1 MPTQVPTTHPPSPG
15 PLARHWIHE
24 PGVTF
29 LNHGSF
35 GGCPQAVLETQAAWR
50 ARLEGEPVRF
60 FAEDLFGLID
70 WARADVARFLGCDAD
85 GLVFVPNA
93 TTGAA
98 TAIHSLIASGQAQA
112 GDEVLLTNHEYMACA
127 NNLKHMAKTAGL
139 GVVTATL
146 PFPNPTPQGVIDAVL
161 GAVTP
166 RTKIALLSQITSASA
181 MVLPALELVEAL
193 EARGVR
199 VVLDGAHA
207 PGHVDL
213 DVGRLK
219 PSYYTANLHKWVCS
233 PKGSAVLWV
242 HPDQRERCRPLVL
255 SNMANSPQAGRPHL
269 HTEFDYVGTNDPT
282 AVLVVPAALRI
293 MAAIARGEPPKR
305 FAAEAFD
312 LDHDTPALDQAW
324 DTIRI
329 RNMSLAID
337 AQRLLSHELGTKA
350 PVPEGMT
357 ACIAMV
363 SMPSV
368 DRTVWERLSERP
380 TKHNDALQ
388 DALIANW
395 GIQVPV
401 TLPPTTDRLD
411 PPLRCVR
418 VSAQL
423 FNSPEQYEYLAQA
436 LQAELAAELGGERK
450 RPYTASATL

>member
-1 MPTQVPTTHPPSPG
+1 MPHQAPSTATPPPG
-15 PLARHWIHE
+15 PLARHWIHQ

-70 WARADVARFLGCDAD
+70 WARADVARFVGCDTE

-98 TAIHSLIASGQAQA
+98 TAIHSLIASGQAKS
-112 GDEVLLTNHEYMACA
+112 GDEVLLTDHEYLACA
-127 NNLKHMAKTAGL
+127 NNLRHMAKVAGL

-146 PFPNPTPQGVIDAVL
+146 PFPNPTPQAVMDAVL

-166 RTKIALLSQITSASA
+166 RTRIALLSHITSASA
-181 MVLPALELVEAL
+181 MVLPAKELVRQL
-193 EARGVR
+193 EDRGVR

-207 PGHVDL
+207 PGHVEL
-213 DVGRLK
+213 NIGELF

-233 PKGSAVLWV
+233 PKGSAVLWA

-255 SNMANSPQAGRPHL
+255 SNMANSPQPGRPHL

-305 FAAEAFD
+305 YAAEVFQAKD
-312 LDHDTPALDQAW
+312 AESLDATWAD
-324 DTIRI
+324 IRA
-329 RNMSLAID
+329 RNRAMAID
-337 AQRLLSHELGTKA
+337 AQRLLSHALGTRA
-350 PVPEGMT
+350 PVPEDMT

-363 SMPSV
+363 ALPGV
-368 DRTVWERLSERP
+368 DAPTWDRLSKRP

-401 TLPPTTDRLD
+401 TLPPTTGRLSQ
-411 PPLRCVR
+411 PLRCVR

-423 FNSPEQYEYLAQA
+423 YNSPEQYAYLAGA
-436 LQAELAAELGGERK
+436 LKTELEAEFGDERE
-450 RPYTASATL
+450 RPYTAPATL